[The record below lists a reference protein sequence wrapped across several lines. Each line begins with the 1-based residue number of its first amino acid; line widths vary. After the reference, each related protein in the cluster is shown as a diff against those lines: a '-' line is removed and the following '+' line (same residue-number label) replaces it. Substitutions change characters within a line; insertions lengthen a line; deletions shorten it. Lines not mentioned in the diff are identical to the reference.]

1 MTDAL
6 SRLLAEGERAAFHGA
21 PQSAVAPLQ
30 QAMAQA
36 QEAGRSAE
44 VAAAAW
50 LLGVAHGAAGDYG
63 QAAVALRPLLDAAV
77 GPEPSDRLIPGLALA
92 TRAAHLRQLG
102 RTAEAATR
110 DNQALELA
118 GHDLDPVAFEAL
130 LGLAADSVAEAD
142 PESARERV
150 AAADKVLAR
159 NSGWWRQR
167 VELEWVKADL
177 ALLAE
182 DPKSAGAAAAA
193 ALTAA
198 EEAGAPRH
206 VARSLTLLAVAQLQA
221 ASGAS
226 AVSAQDEPGPDRAL
240 VTLRRAGTLAETLG
254 ARPLVWPARALQAA
268 LTEDEQESA
277 RALASARA
285 AVHHIA
291 DSLAADPE
299 EPDAR
304 SAWLTRPDV
313 AALIA

>member
-21 PQSAVAPLQ
+21 PQAAIAPLQ

-36 QEAGRSAE
+36 QEAGRAAE

-77 GPEPSDRLIPGLALA
+77 GSEPSDRLIPGLALA

-102 RTAEAATR
+102 RITEAANR

-130 LGLAADSVAEAD
+130 LGLAADAVATAD

-182 DPKSAGAAAAA
+182 DPKAAAAAATA

-221 ASGAS
+221 ASDP
-226 AVSAQDEPGPDRAL
+226 DEPGPDRAL
-240 VTLRRAGTLAETLG
+240 ATLRRAGTLAETLG
-254 ARPLVWPARALQAA
+254 ARALVWPARALQAA

-285 AVHHIA
+285 AVNHIA
-291 DSLAADPE
+291 DSLAADTA

-304 SAWLTRPDV
+304 SAWLARPDV
-313 AALIA
+313 AALMG